1 LRLHG
6 GSPYIRVEERVR
18 PAATFQPEVASL
30 NMGSINFG
38 LYHLLPKYEKFKFD
52 WEKAHLEAT
61 RDLVF
66 RNSFSSLCAT
76 PAQASARF
84 TSAVCS
90 SRSTRRSPNT

>member
-1 LRLHG
+1 
-6 GSPYIRVEERVR
+6 
-18 PAATFQPEVASL
+18 
-30 NMGSINFG
+30 MGSINFG